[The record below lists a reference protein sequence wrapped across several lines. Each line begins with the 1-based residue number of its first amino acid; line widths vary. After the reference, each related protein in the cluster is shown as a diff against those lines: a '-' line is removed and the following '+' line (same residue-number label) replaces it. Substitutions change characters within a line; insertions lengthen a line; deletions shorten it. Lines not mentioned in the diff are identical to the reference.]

1 MCMWMVYCQWYLVYV
16 CICRSTSISLRKQSP
31 VHGCVYPC
39 ISGLA
44 NFCQYPSPRIPSI
57 YPTYVYISYIQY
69 IIYVHMTY
77 VIWKFHVP
85 GPSPPWWEILHLSP
99 ALMQSMTFHESGK
112 ILPQVLY
119 GFKLYGNFQDFSSF
133 LKYPQSTAFHKRK
146 TNIRYIPA
154 YTVFRRRPVKPHP
167 AVTQSDVP
175 QISHDFGNTNHQ
187 HPIAM
192 RKKHRHHKKLI
203 KNVQH
208 VSKMIYPPGEQYMPP
223 LEKETHLQLRFGKG
237 ISPRNDLDHRFNDPN
252 HSPTATWTCNCL
264 GLLTAR
270 PAFSVLASRRAASAA
285 KRRL

>member
-1 MCMWMVYCQWYLVYV
+1 
-16 CICRSTSISLRKQSP
+16 
-31 VHGCVYPC
+31 
-39 ISGLA
+39 
-44 NFCQYPSPRIPSI
+44 
-57 YPTYVYISYIQY
+57 
-69 IIYVHMTY
+69 MTY

-119 GFKLYGNFQDFSSF
+119 GFKLYGNFRDFSSF
-133 LKYPQSTAFHKRK
+133 LKYPKSTAFHKRK

-192 RKKHRHHKKLI
+192 RKKHRHHKKMSNMFLKLPTLQGSNI
-203 KNVQH
+203 CHLWKRKNIFNN
-208 VSKMIYPPGEQYMPP
+208 SE
-223 LEKETHLQLRFGKG
+223 LRFGKG
-237 ISPRNDLDHRFNDPN
+237 ISPRSYQIIDPMIQITPPPQ
-252 HSPTATWTCNCL
+252 HEPAIVLVSL
-264 GLLTAR
+264 LQGLLLACLPVGEQPLLQSGASKSYPR
-270 PAFSVLASRRAASAA
+270 PCEFKTQNWSANNTHTQNIRYI
-285 KRRL
+285 KLI

>member
-1 MCMWMVYCQWYLVYV
+1 
-16 CICRSTSISLRKQSP
+16 
-31 VHGCVYPC
+31 
-39 ISGLA
+39 
-44 NFCQYPSPRIPSI
+44 
-57 YPTYVYISYIQY
+57 
-69 IIYVHMTY
+69 
-77 VIWKFHVP
+77 
-85 GPSPPWWEILHLSP
+85 
-99 ALMQSMTFHESGK
+99 MTFHESGK

-133 LKYPQSTAFHKRK
+133 LKYPKSTAFHKRK

-237 ISPRNDLDHRFNDPN
+237 ISPRSYQIIDPMIQITPPPQ
-252 HSPTATWTCNCL
+252 HEPAIVLVSL
-264 GLLTAR
+264 LQGLL
-270 PAFSVLASRRAASAA
+270 LACLPVGEQPLLQSGASKCTHGHVSSRHRIGVQITHTH
-285 KRRL
+285 KT